1 MYRFYQQVSQ
11 ITRNKLF
18 HPSFFRP
25 TKTCSKRQRC
35 NGKNGFSWRVTD
47 QDAIQEILVL
57 GGLKDYTCT
66 KPEDCA
72 VLRPKT
78 SGRFLGSWDGEKICR
93 SKIFLNIWPD
103 ERWIFFK
110 WNKKGGGERMVPKT
124 NTEFTLWK
132 VEGKRTIYFPF
143 WGSAKFDNLDHFA
156 EHPVHFNQ
164 IFHFHKE
171 PPCPNKIHQETKM
184 AGKRNGHP
192 LRISW
197 CFGMISGE
205 KRVYFFWV
213 IHTVFDQEL
222 CSFSSYESP
231 SSLPFPERKN
241 KCMEM
246 PQQQKKHP
254 QQLIRKFKRVP
265 FLKELLRFLAAY
277 RAVEGFTRE
286 EWINCFFLWV
296 SGKGGVLFFSQS
308 FSGWL
313 GVGGLG
319 FQDLL
324 LADFETLNDIYN
336 FIRLTFSDKIITC
349 TVSVYYSSFWKHLF
363 LLTCQFVMTWNA
375 WAFRT
380 LIRNRMIPRKM
391 PGTFKIHKSLQS
403 EVTPPKNKH
412 VPWKI
417 VIGRLLCFWN
427 GLFLRGNMLVL
438 GGV

>member
-1 MYRFYQQVSQ
+1 MRFRKFWSWVVWRIIPVPNPRTAPFCDQKHLVVFWEVGTVKKSADQKSFSTSGQMKDGSFSNEIRRGEVKEWSLKLTQSLPCEKWKERELYTFLFGDLRNLT
-11 ITRNKLF
+11 IWIILLNILYILTRYFISTRSL
-18 HPSFFRP
+18 HAP
-25 TKTCSKRQRC
+25 TKYTRKQKWLESEM
-35 NGKNGFSWRVTD
+35 NIHWGYPG
-47 QDAIQEILVL
+47 ALVW
-57 GGLKDYTCT
+57 
-66 KPEDCA
+66 
-72 VLRPKT
+72 
-78 SGRFLGSWDGEKICR
+78 FLVK
-93 SKIFLNIWPD
+93 
-103 ERWIFFK
+103 
-110 WNKKGGGERMVPKT
+110 
-124 NTEFTLWK
+124 
-132 VEGKRTIYFPF
+132 
-143 WGSAKFDNLDHFA
+143 
-156 EHPVHFNQ
+156 
-164 IFHFHKE
+164 
-171 PPCPNKIHQETKM
+171 
-184 AGKRNGHP
+184 
-192 LRISW
+192 
-197 CFGMISGE
+197 

-319 FQDLL
+319 FQNLL

-417 VIGRLLCFWN
+417 VIGRLLSFWH
-427 GLFLRGNMLVL
+427 GPVLRDMEFL
-438 GGV
+438 GV